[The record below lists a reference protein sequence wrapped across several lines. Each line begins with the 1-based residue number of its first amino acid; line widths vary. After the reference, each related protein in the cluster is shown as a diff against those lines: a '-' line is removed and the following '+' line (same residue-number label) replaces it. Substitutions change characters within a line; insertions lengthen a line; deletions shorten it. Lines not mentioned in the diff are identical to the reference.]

1 MTWAGKAF
9 FRDVS
14 EGLLEVGEIFE
25 EVSPGL
31 LLVRFD
37 RKNIRTDERFVPMQ
51 MTLIRV
57 DDLIARKCKDG
68 SYDEEWDI
76 FESRKALDDYL
87 KFLDADGGHEEAK
100 PTAKQVN

>member
-14 EGLLEVGEIFE
+14 EGLIEVGEIFE

-37 RKNIRTDERFVPMQ
+37 RKNIRTDKRFTPAQ
-51 MTLIRV
+51 MVLIRV

-68 SYDEEWDI
+68 TYDEEWEI

-87 KFLDADGGHEEAK
+87 AILDADDGDEDEK